1 MLEIEISVPTMKIRL
16 ILEQL
21 YISGE
26 LLVLSIQNWYFCV
39 LIIFKVERVETM
51 SMENVSANT

>member
-21 YISGE
+21 HISGE
-26 LLVLSIQNWYFCV
+26 LLMLSIQNWYFCV
-39 LIIFKVERVETM
+39 LIIFKVERVGTM